1 VIAPFPHVYRASA
14 AAAQSGDV
22 AVDSPGL
29 ATITAGPSAPFG
41 GTGAQWSPETLLP
54 AAVANCF
61 VLTFRAVSAASMFGW
76 LRLECRVEGV
86 LDRVDRQLR
95 FSRFRTIA
103 TLTIAAGADAAK
115 ARRLLDKADRDCL
128 VANSLAAAREF
139 TAEVVSA

>member
-1 VIAPFPHVYRASA
+1 MIAPFPHVYRASA
-14 AAAQSGDV
+14 AAGQSGDV

-76 LRLECRVEGV
+76 LRLDCRVEGV

-103 TLTIAAGADAAK
+103 TLTIAAGADATK

-128 VANSLAAAREF
+128 VANSLVAAREF